1 MAIEAGQQL
10 LHYRLIEK
18 IGEGGMGMVWK
29 AVDTDLGREVAIK
42 VLPEVFAGDAERL
55 TRFEREARLLA
66 SLNHP
71 CIAAIYGLHECD
83 GMRFLAMEMVQGED
97 LSVRLSRGKL
107 PMEDALDIAA
117 QVCEA
122 FTAAHDAGVIH
133 RDLKPANV
141 MLTTDGKVKV
151 LDFGLAKALVGDP
164 ASGSGASA
172 SFSPTMTSAGTRVGM
187 ILGTAAY
194 MSPEQARGK
203 PVDRRADIWALGCLL
218 FEMLTGRAAF
228 KGETVTDTLAS
239 VVRAEPDWES
249 LPPETSASVRRVL
262 RRALEKDVARRLR
275 DAADVRLEIDE
286 ALAGSGEP
294 ETIAAGP
301 ASTTSAS
308 RRRWTGVPGARCGA
322 VLALIAAWVWLAPP
336 PAAPGL
342 PARFEVVGAPGET
355 VIDPWS
361 LAISPDGRRIAWIVI
376 EGAARAIHLREI
388 DALETLRLP
397 DTDGANRLTF
407 SPDGQSIAF
416 FANDKLRRFNLG
428 DRRAIDLCDSRQ
440 GSGISWGRDGTI
452 VFNGGWINSL
462 SRVSADGGTSE
473 PATRLDEADGEI
485 GHWFPDLLPDGRHV
499 LISRWR
505 TSLNDMSVA
514 VASLDTGE
522 IRDLVPRASFARF
535 VPPNRLLFTRAGAI
549 YVVTLDPDS
558 LEISG
563 RPTALVDGVEQS
575 WDNGGSPWTVSDNGA
590 LVYLPGGLWS
600 TKRTIS
606 RVSRQGVVE
615 PLDIEP
621 GAYLHVAMSPDGK
634 RLAMTKFE
642 NGNTN
647 VLIRDLARGV
657 DTRLPLD
664 ATNGFPVW
672 NPDGTEI
679 VFVTALKGPWDI
691 YRFKVDGS
699 AEPEMLVQGSSDQ
712 VPLAWSPDGRF
723 VVWQESPEIRAIDLL
738 GDPTPKT
745 LFPYSSGVSIS
756 PDSRWVAF
764 EVEISGQSEV
774 QVRGFPDGNRDYRIS
789 IDGGRFPLWS
799 RDGRELF
806 FRRGDA
812 VLVASIRITGDE
824 LVAERPRE
832 LFRGNFISPTDRL
845 EWSYDPTT
853 DELIMIGKGDHE
865 ISRDRFVVV
874 TDWPAALVQPPAA
887 HYRPAPAVTPAGDRR
902 KPLVN
907 LAFLVR
913 IETSSRCGGRST
925 QT

>member
-1 MAIEAGQQL
+1 MAIESGQQL

-42 VLPEVFAGDAERL
+42 FLPEGFAGDADRL

-83 GMRFLAMEMVQGED
+83 GTRFLAMELVQGED
-97 LSVRLSRGKL
+97 LSVRMARGRL
-107 PMEDALDIAA
+107 PVEDALEVAG

-122 FTAAHDAGVIH
+122 FVAAHDAGVVH

-141 MLTTDGKVKV
+141 MLTPEGKVKV
-151 LDFGLAKALVGDP
+151 LDFGLAKALVGAP
-164 ASGSGASA
+164 ASGSGVSA
-172 SFSPTMTSAGTRVGM
+172 SLSPTMTSAGTQAGM

-218 FEMLTGRAAF
+218 FEMLTGSAAF

-249 LPPETSASVRRVL
+249 LPSQTSASVRRVL
-262 RRALEKDVARRLR
+262 RRALEKDPTRRLR
-275 DAADVRLEIDE
+275 DAGDVRLEIDE
-286 ALAGSGEP
+286 GLAGSGES
-294 ETIAAGP
+294 ETIAEGSASP
-301 ASTTSAS
+301 ASAT
-308 RRRWTGVPGARCGA
+308 RGRWTSVLWALGGA
-322 VLALIAAWVWLAPP
+322 VLAMIAAWFWLAPP
-336 PAAPGL
+336 PAAPGVL
-342 PARFEVVGAPGET
+342 ARFEVVGATGET
-355 VIDPWS
+355 LIDPWS

-376 EGAARAIHLREI
+376 EGAHRAIHLREI
-388 DALETLRLP
+388 DGLETLRLP
-397 DTDGANRLTF
+397 DTDGANRVAF

-416 FANDKLRRFNLG
+416 FANNKLRRFDLG
-428 DRRAIDLCDSRQ
+428 GRHAIDLCEANE
-440 GSGISWGRDGTI
+440 GAGISWSSDGTI
-452 VFNGGWINSL
+452 VFNDGWISSL
-462 SRVSADGGTSE
+462 SLVSAEGGE
-473 PATRLDEADGEI
+473 PAPATHLDEADGEI
-485 GHWFPDLLPDGRHV
+485 GHWFPDVLPDGRHV

-505 TSLNDMSVA
+505 TALNDMTVA

-549 YVVTLDPDS
+549 YVVPFDPDS

-563 RPTALVDGVEQS
+563 SPAVVVDGIEQT
-575 WDNGGSPWTVSDNGA
+575 WDNGGSTWAVSGNGA
-590 LVYLPGGLWS
+590 LAYLSGGLWS
-600 TKRTIS
+600 TRRTIS
-606 RVSRQGVVE
+606 RVSRQGVAE

-634 RLAMTKFE
+634 RLATTRFE
-642 NGNTN
+642 NGETN
-647 VLIRDLARGV
+647 VWIRDLSRGI

-664 ATNGFPVW
+664 ATNGYPLW
-672 NPDGTEI
+672 NPDGSEI
-679 VFVTALKGPWDI
+679 VFDTALKGPWDI
-691 YRFKVDGS
+691 YRFKVDGT
-699 AEPEMLVQGSSDQ
+699 AKPEVVVEGIPDQ

-723 VVWQESPEIRAIDLL
+723 LVWQESYSETRAMDLL
-738 GDPTPKT
+738 GDRTPMN
-745 LFPYSSGVSIS
+745 LLPQSDGVSIS
-756 PDSRWVAF
+756 PDSRWIAF
-764 EVEISGQSEV
+764 DTEISGQTEV
-774 QVRGFPDGNRDYRIS
+774 LVRGFPDGTLDYRVS
-789 IDGGRFPLWS
+789 IDGGRYPLWS

-812 VLVASIRITGDE
+812 VLAASMRITGDE
-824 LVAERPRE
+824 LIAERPRE
-832 LFRGNFISPTDRL
+832 LFRGSFIAQADRL
-845 EWSYDPTT
+845 GWSYDPTT

-874 TDWPAALVQPPAA
+874 TDWPATLADRPAA
-887 HYRPAPAVTPAGDRR
+887 
-902 KPLVN
+902 
-907 LAFLVR
+907 
-913 IETSSRCGGRST
+913 
-925 QT
+925 Q